1 MPIAFQESET
11 RINLMRAFAGES
23 QARNRYTFA
32 ASQAKQQQ
40 LHVLETIFK
49 LTADQELAHAKVFY
63 DFLQNEENQ
72 TVNIEAG
79 YPVDLKGDM
88 LDVLRAAQH
97 NEMEEHNDAY
107 PSFAQVAEQEGFP
120 RIATAWKMIAEIEKT
135 HADRF
140 GNFANLLEKA
150 QLFADDQQ
158 VSWMCLNCGYIHTGK
173 EAPSVCPVCTHNQ
186 GYFVRLDMAPYTK

>member
-40 LHVLETIFK
+40 LHVLETVFK
-49 LTADQELAHAKVFY
+49 FTADQELAHAKVFY
-63 DFLQNEENQ
+63 NFLQTEENQ
-72 TVNIEAG
+72 TVQFDAG
-79 YPVDLKGDM
+79 YPVDMKGDM
-88 LDVLRAAQH
+88 LDALRAAQH
-97 NEMEEHNDAY
+97 NEMEEHTDAY
-107 PSFAQVAEQEGFP
+107 PSFAQVAEREGFP
-120 RIATAWKMIAEIEKT
+120 RIATAWKLIAGIEKT

-140 GNFANLLEKA
+140 GNFADLLEKA

-158 VSWMCLNCGYIHTGK
+158 VGWMCLNCGYIHTGK
-173 EAPSVCPVCTHNQ
+173 QAPSICPVCSHNQ